1 MMILKCI
8 RNQHDSPRKG
18 RDVMST
24 WKTKTSCETVQI
36 EYDRTS
42 EPFIKPELST
52 TIVNRLR
59 DTLGSKETFLQKQ
72 NNLDI
77 FKIIKDL
84 ATQLNRVTAKV
95 SGKPQ
100 SFKVVDDLGLDECK
114 GFIFRWSKEL
124 KCLKSK
130 YKNNM
135 GKISTVEKFRS
146 LEALNI
152 KTHQDQSLKNALKD
166 FQWLIHILQSLPK
179 YSVCQEGHAG
189 VELLNLYRQWKK
201 GQLINMLPIMD
212 FTMKTLLKEK
222 IDNHHL
228 NGISIPPILQL
239 SASLHVGKKRKH

>member
-52 TIVNRLR
+52 TI
-59 DTLGSKETFLQKQ
+59 KQ

-239 SASLHVGKKRKH
+239 SA